1 MVKDA
6 GGRRASEGEW
16 QPFVSEAEAGVDPIA
31 WAANLPYSDGQV
43 GMYGTSYFGFTQWSS
58 AVLGPPALKAMVPFL
73 TWADP
78 LNGLAFRGGALELG
92 VNAHWGLQMGL
103 DTLVRQHRSDP
114 RALSEAISAL
124 CRDIDAL
131 RPTGYAALP
140 LAQFAPLRRPPVLPA
155 FFARL
160 APPTD

>member
-1 MVKDA
+1 MWSSSRTPAA
-6 GGRRASEGEW
+6 GWPRKANGSPSCPKTTPGRAQCPG
-16 QPFVSEAEAGVDPIA
+16 
-31 WAANLPYSDGQV
+31 AADLPYSDGQV

-92 VNAHWGLQMGL
+92 MNAHWGLQMGL

-114 RALSEAISAL
+114 RALYEAVVAL
-124 CRDIDAL
+124 CR
-131 RPTGYAALP
+131 
-140 LAQFAPLRRPPVLPA
+140 
-155 FFARL
+155 
-160 APPTD
+160 